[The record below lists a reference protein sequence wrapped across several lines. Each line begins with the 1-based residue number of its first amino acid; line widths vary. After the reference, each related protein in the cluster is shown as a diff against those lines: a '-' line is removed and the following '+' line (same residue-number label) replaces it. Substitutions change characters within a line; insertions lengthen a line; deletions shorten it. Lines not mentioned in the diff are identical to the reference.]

1 MIKIIIGITLFTCS
15 FFSYA
20 FNIYSTGGS
29 IESCIKAP
37 SKEKFTADLANLLK
51 AKGLNANV
59 IDGGSGQDYLPLLFQ
74 RLTESVNSK
83 TRIII
88 YVSPGGGYKHPE
100 WQQLQYIE
108 KVLIFAQEKNL
119 ATIVVL
125 PEKSLTP
132 DSAFLQKTDAL
143 VAKYGAYDYGSYAKN
158 VPLDDKY
165 WKYKIDAARPIPAG
179 AQEKGAKKYMS
190 GAGCELWAENM
201 LPLVMQVIEERN
213 IQ

>member
-1 MIKIIIGITLFTCS
+1 MIKIIIGITLYTCS

-29 IESCIKAP
+29 IETCIKAP
-37 SKEKFTADLANLLK
+37 SSKKFSTDLANLLK
-51 AKGLNANV
+51 AKGLNADL
-59 IDGGSGQDYLPLLFQ
+59 IDGGSSQDYLPLLFR

-132 DSAFLQKTDAL
+132 DSSFLQKTDAL

-158 VPLDDKY
+158 VPLDDQY
-165 WKYKIDAARPIPAG
+165 WKYKINAARPIPAG

>member
-1 MIKIIIGITLFTCS
+1 MIKIIISISLFVCS
-15 FFSYA
+15 FFSHA
-20 FNIYSTGGS
+20 FEIYSTGGS
-29 IESCIKAP
+29 IEACIKAP
-37 SKEKFTADLANLLK
+37 SAKKFSTDLANLLK
-51 AKGLNANV
+51 AKGLNAYV
-59 IDGGSGQDYLPLLFQ
+59 IDGASGQDFLPLLFR

-88 YVSPGGGYKHPE
+88 FVSPGGGYKHPE

-119 ATIVVL
+119 AAIVVL

-132 DSAFLQKTDAL
+132 DSSFLQKTDVL

-165 WKYKIDAARPIPAG
+165 WKFKLDASRPIPAG
-179 AQEKGAKKYMS
+179 PQEKGAKKYMS

-201 LPLVMQVIEERN
+201 LPLVMQVIAERN

>member
-1 MIKIIIGITLFTCS
+1 MINIIIGITLLTCS

-20 FNIYSTGGS
+20 FEIYSTGGS
-29 IESCIKAP
+29 IETCIKAP
-37 SKEKFTADLANLLK
+37 SEEKFTTDLGNLLNT
-51 AKGLNANV
+51 KGINAEV
-59 IDGGSGQDYLPLLFQ
+59 IDGGSKNDYLPLLFR

-88 YVSPGGGYKHPE
+88 YVSLGGGYKHPE

-125 PEKSLTP
+125 PEKSLSP
-132 DSAFLQKTDAL
+132 DSAFLQKADAL

-165 WKYKIDAARPIPAG
+165 WKYKWDGKTRMPAG
-179 AQEKGAKKYMS
+179 GMSNAKKYMS

-201 LPLVMQVIEERN
+201 LPLVMQVIEARN

>member
-1 MIKIIIGITLFTCS
+1 MIKIIIGITLLACS

-20 FNIYSTGGS
+20 FEIYSTGGS
-29 IESCIKAP
+29 IETCFKAP
-37 SKEKFTADLANLLK
+37 SKEKFTADLGNLLN
-51 AKGLNANV
+51 AKGINAEV
-59 IDGGSGQDYLPLLFQ
+59 IDGGSKNDYLPLLFR

-83 TRIII
+83 TKIII
-88 YVSPGGGYKHPE
+88 YVSPGGGYRHPE
-100 WQQLQYIE
+100 WQQIQYIE
-108 KVLIFAQEKNL
+108 KILNFAQENKL

-165 WKYKIDAARPIPAG
+165 WKYKWDGKTLMPAASMSN
-179 AQEKGAKKYMS
+179 AKKYMS
-190 GAGCELWAENM
+190 GAACELWAENM

>member
-1 MIKIIIGITLFTCS
+1 MINIIIGITLLTCS

-20 FNIYSTGGS
+20 FEIYSTGGS
-29 IESCIKAP
+29 IETCIKAP
-37 SKEKFTADLANLLK
+37 SKEKFTADLENLLK
-51 AKGLNANV
+51 AKGLNAYV
-59 IDGGSGQDYLPLLFQ
+59 IDGGSGQDFLPLLFR
-74 RLTESVNSK
+74 RLSESVNSK

-88 YVSPGGGYKHPE
+88 YVSPGGGYEHPE

-125 PEKSLTP
+125 PEKSLSP
-132 DSAFLQKTDAL
+132 DSAFLQKADAL

-165 WKYKIDAARPIPAG
+165 WKYKWDAKTRMPAG
-179 AQEKGAKKYMS
+179 GMSNAKKYMS

-201 LPLVMQVIEERN
+201 LPLVMQVIEAHN